1 MKNILFI
8 FITTFIFSCSND
20 ENVSS
25 FLPNHPVN
33 IQINMDLPIYNDL
46 LYSGGLVEVNENIG
60 GIRGLI
66 IYRIGNR
73 FLAFDRACPHISLQT
88 CAVMHV
94 ESIYMVCEC
103 DDKRFQL
110 INGAAEDA
118 DTPPARAYIVTQ
130 SGNTLNIRS

>member
-1 MKNILFI
+1 MKKIAFILI
-8 FITTFIFSCSND
+8 LIIVFSCDSDN
-20 ENVSS
+20 NVNS

-46 LYSGGLVEVNENIG
+46 LYSGGLVEVDENIG
-60 GIRGLI
+60 GIRGI
-66 IYRIGNR
+66 VIYRTGNR

-88 CAVMHV
+88 CAVMNV

-110 INGAAEDA
+110 IDGAAEDA

-130 SGNTLNIRS
+130 NGNILNIRS